1 MKKVVTPFRV
11 GLLVIVAGA
20 ILFFFLS
27 FIRKGGMREDESVRV
42 FAYFRDASGLTRRS
56 RVQIAGIAV
65 GEIEEIKLEGIRA
78 RATMKIRRDVGVRE
92 DASLTKRSESL
103 LGDYMIDLV
112 PGTEAAR
119 KLENGEEIK
128 RVIDAQGMEQLFNS
142 LNTITQ
148 DIQAVTTSLKN
159 VLGGAEGQG
168 SLEHIVQNL
177 VKLTEAVDRTIRDSA
192 SKLDAIL
199 VNVEAVSGD
208 VRRLTQREGDSVS
221 RIVENIEAISRD
233 VKDVMV
239 SVKRVV
245 GVNEDELKGGVANF
259 KETMARVDRSLENI
273 EAVTEKIRKGEGAIG
288 ALVSDDRLG
297 QKVSDTVEDLTDY
310 AGRLTQM
317 EVEVGVKADY
327 LVSQTAAKTFLQL
340 RLTAKPDKYYLIE
353 AVDDPRGSVTTT
365 YVQQNPPNAGD
376 PAVQK
381 QTVTSEAI
389 KFSAQFAK
397 RYSFLTMRFG
407 IIESTGGLGL
417 DFTVPIK
424 FFYLSRWLEEAL
436 VLKVDAFN
444 FSIEALRFP
453 RLRATLRFTPF
464 EHVYVNAGM
473 DDILNAPNRDTLTNR
488 LISGRDFF
496 VGGGV
501 YFTDS
506 DLKALLPLLP
516 SP

>member
-1 MKKVVTPFRV
+1 M

-20 ILFFFLS
+20 ILFFLLTFV
-27 FIRKGGMREDESVRV
+27 RKGGMREDESVRLV
-42 FAYFRDASGLTRRS
+42 TYFRDASGLTRRS
-56 RVQIAGIAV
+56 RVQIAGIPV
-65 GEIEEIKLEGIRA
+65 GEIDEIKLEGMKA
-78 RATMKIRRDVGVRE
+78 KATLKIRRDVGVRE

-103 LGDYMIDLV
+103 LGDYMIDLF
-112 PGTEAAR
+112 PGTESAR
-119 KLENGEEIK
+119 RLENGEEIK
-128 RVIDAQGMEQLFNS
+128 KVIDAQGMEQLFNS
-142 LNTITQ
+142 LSTITQ
-148 DIQAVTTSLKN
+148 DIEAVTRSLRN

-168 SLEHIVQNL
+168 SMETIVQNL
-177 VKLTEAVDRTIRDSA
+177 VKLTEGVDRTISGSA

-199 VNVEAVSGD
+199 ANVEAVSGD
-208 VRRLTQREGDSVS
+208 IRRLTQREGDTVGE
-221 RIVENIEAISRD
+221 IVENIDAISRD
-233 VKDVMV
+233 VRDVMV

-245 GVNEDELKGGVANF
+245 GVNEGELKEGVANF
-259 KETMARVDRSLENI
+259 KETMARIDRSLENI
-273 EAVTEKIRKGEGAIG
+273 EAVTEKIRKGEGAVG

-297 QKVSDTVEDLTDY
+297 QKVSDTVDDLADY

-327 LVSQTAAKTFLQL
+327 LMTQAAAKTFLQV
-340 RLTAKPDKYYLIE
+340 RLTAKPDKYYLLE

-365 YVQQNPPNAGD
+365 YSQQNPPSAGE

-381 QTVTSEAI
+381 QTVTSQAI

-397 RYSFLTMRFG
+397 RYSFLTLRFG
-407 IIESTGGLGL
+407 IIESSGGLGL
-417 DFTVPIK
+417 DLTLPIK

-453 RLRATLRFTPF
+453 RLRAAIRFTPF
-464 EHVYVNAGM
+464 EHVYINAGM

-501 YFTDS
+501 YFTDA
-506 DLKALLPLLP
+506 DLKSVLPMVP
-516 SP
+516 TP

>member
-1 MKKVVTPFRV
+1 V

>member
-1 MKKVVTPFRV
+1 M

-20 ILFFFLS
+20 ILFFLLTFV
-27 FIRKGGMREDESVRV
+27 RKGGMREDESVRLV
-42 FAYFRDASGLTRRS
+42 TYFRDASGLTRRS
-56 RVQIAGIAV
+56 RVQIAGIPV
-65 GEIEEIKLEGIRA
+65 GEIDEIKLEGMKA
-78 RATMKIRRDVGVRE
+78 KATLKIRRDVGVRE

-103 LGDYMIDLV
+103 LGDYMIDLF
-112 PGTEAAR
+112 PGTESAR
-119 KLENGEEIK
+119 RLENGEEIK
-128 RVIDAQGMEQLFNS
+128 KVIDAQGMEQLFNS
-142 LNTITQ
+142 LSVITQ
-148 DIQAVTTSLKN
+148 DIQAVTRSLRN

-168 SLEHIVQNL
+168 SMETIVQNL
-177 VKLTEAVDRTIRDSA
+177 VKLTEGVDRTISGSA

-199 VNVEAVSGD
+199 ANVEAVSGD
-208 VRRLTQREGDSVS
+208 VRTLTHREGGTVGE
-221 RIVENIEAISRD
+221 IVENIDAISRD
-233 VKDVMV
+233 VRDVMV

-245 GVNEDELKGGVANF
+245 GVNEGELKEGVANF
-259 KETMARVDRSLENI
+259 KETMARIDRSLENI
-273 EAVTEKIRKGEGAIG
+273 EAVTEKIRKGEGAVG

-297 QKVSDTVEDLTDY
+297 QKVSDTVDDLADY

-327 LVSQTAAKTFLQL
+327 LMTQAAAKTFLQV
-340 RLTAKPDKYYLIE
+340 RLTAKPDKYYLLE

-365 YVQQNPPNAGD
+365 YSQQNPPSAGE

-381 QTVTSEAI
+381 QTVTSQAI

-397 RYSFLTMRFG
+397 RYSFLTLRFG
-407 IIESTGGLGL
+407 IIESSGGLGL
-417 DFTVPIK
+417 DLTLPIK

-453 RLRATLRFTPF
+453 RLRATIRFTPF
-464 EHVYVNAGM
+464 EHVYLNAGM

-501 YFTDS
+501 YFTDA
-506 DLKALLPLLP
+506 DLKSVLPMVP
-516 SP
+516 KP

>member
-1 MKKVVTPFRV
+1 M

-20 ILFFFLS
+20 ILFFLLTFV
-27 FIRKGGMREDESVRV
+27 RKGGMREDESVRLV
-42 FAYFRDASGLTRRS
+42 TYFRDASGLTRRS
-56 RVQIAGIAV
+56 RVQIAGIPV
-65 GEIEEIKLEGIRA
+65 GEIDEIKLEGMKA
-78 RATMKIRRDVGVRE
+78 KATLKIRRDVGVRE

-103 LGDYMIDLV
+103 LGDYMIDLF
-112 PGTEAAR
+112 PGTESAR
-119 KLENGEEIK
+119 RLENGEEIK
-128 RVIDAQGMEQLFNS
+128 KVIDAQGMEQLFNS
-142 LNTITQ
+142 LSVITQ
-148 DIQAVTTSLKN
+148 DIQAVTRSLRN

-168 SLEHIVQNL
+168 SMETIVQNL
-177 VKLTEAVDRTIRDSA
+177 VKLTEGVDRAISGSA

-199 VNVEAVSGD
+199 ANVEAVSSD
-208 VRRLTQREGDSVS
+208 LRTLTQREGGTVGE
-221 RIVENIEAISRD
+221 IVENINAISRD
-233 VKDVMV
+233 VRDVMV

-245 GVNEDELKGGVANF
+245 GVNEGELKEGVANL
-259 KETMARVDRSLENI
+259 KETMARIDRSLENI
-273 EAVTEKIRKGEGAIG
+273 EAVTEKIRKGEGAVG

-297 QKVSDTVEDLTDY
+297 QKVSDTVDDLADY

-327 LVSQTAAKTFLQL
+327 LMTQAAAKTFLQV
-340 RLTAKPDKYYLIE
+340 RLTAKPDKYYLLE

-365 YVQQNPPNAGD
+365 YSQQNPPSAGE

-381 QTVTSEAI
+381 QTVTSQAI

-397 RYSFLTMRFG
+397 RYSFLTLRFG
-407 IIESTGGLGL
+407 IIESSGGLGL
-417 DFTVPIK
+417 DLTLPIK

-453 RLRATLRFTPF
+453 RLRATIRFTPF
-464 EHVYVNAGM
+464 EHVYLNAGM

-501 YFTDS
+501 YFTDA
-506 DLKALLPLLP
+506 DLKSVLPMVP
-516 SP
+516 KP

>member
-128 RVIDAQGMEQLFNS
+128 RVVDAQGMEQLFNS

-288 ALVSDDRLG
+288 ALVADDRLG

-340 RLTAKPDKYYLIE
+340 RLTAKPDKYYLLE

-417 DFTVPIK
+417 DFTLPIK

-506 DLKALLPLLP
+506 DLKSLLPLLP

>member
-11 GLLVIVAGA
+11 GLLVLVAGA
-20 ILFFFLS
+20 ILFFFLT
-27 FIRKGGMREDESVRV
+27 FVRKGGMRENESVRV

-56 RVQIAGIAV
+56 RVQIAGIPV
-65 GEIEEIKLEGIRA
+65 GEIEEIKLEGMKAKAIL
-78 RATMKIRRDVGVRE
+78 KIRRDVGVRE
-92 DASLTKRSESL
+92 DASVTKRSESL

-112 PGTEAAR
+112 PGTEEAR
-119 KLENGEEIK
+119 LLENGGEIK

-142 LNTITQ
+142 LTTITQ
-148 DIQAVTTSLKN
+148 DIQAVTSSLRH

-168 SLEHIVQNL
+168 SLESIVQNL
-177 VKLTEAVDRTIRDSA
+177 VKLTEGVDRTISDSS

-199 VNVEAVSGD
+199 ANVEAVSGD
-208 VRRLTQREGDSVS
+208 VRRLTQREGSSVTN
-221 RIVENIEAISRD
+221 IVENIEAISRD
-233 VKDVMV
+233 VKDVMA

-245 GVNEDELKGGVANF
+245 GENEGEVKGGVSNL
-259 KETMARVDRSLENI
+259 KETLARLDRSLENI
-273 EAVTEKIRKGEGAIG
+273 EAVTEKVRKGEGAVG
-288 ALVSDDRLG
+288 ALLSDERLG
-297 QKVSDTVEDLTDY
+297 QKVSDTVDDLADY

-327 LVSQTAAKTFLQL
+327 LVPQAAAKTFLQL
-340 RLTAKPDKYYLIE
+340 RLTAKPDKYYLLE

-365 YVQQNPPNAGD
+365 YSQQNPPSAGD

-381 QTVTSEAI
+381 QTVTSQAI

-397 RYSFLTMRFG
+397 RYSFLTLRFG
-407 IIESTGGLGL
+407 IIESSGGLGL
-417 DFTVPIK
+417 DLTLPIK

-488 LISGRDFF
+488 LVSGRDFF
-496 VGGGV
+496 IGGGV

-506 DLKALLPLLP
+506 DLKSVLPLVP
-516 SP
+516 KP

>member
-1 MKKVVTPFRV
+1 MKKLITPFRV

-20 ILFFFLS
+20 ILFFFLT
-27 FIRKGGMREDESVRV
+27 FVRKGGMREEDSVRLV
-42 FAYFRDASGLTRRS
+42 ASFRDASGLTRRS
-56 RVQIAGIAV
+56 RVQIAGIPV
-65 GEIEEIKLEGIRA
+65 GEIEDIVLEGMRA
-78 RATMKIRRDVGVRE
+78 KATLRIRRDVSVRE

-112 PGTEAAR
+112 PGSESAR
-119 KLENGEEIK
+119 VLENGEEIK

-168 SLEHIVQNL
+168 SIESIVANL
-177 VKLTEAVDRTIRDSA
+177 VKLTEAVDQTIRDSA

-199 VNVEAVSGD
+199 ANVEAVSGD
-208 VRRLTQREGDSVS
+208 VRRLTQREGSTVTQ
-221 RIVENIEAISRD
+221 IVENIEAISRD
-233 VKDVMV
+233 VKDVMA
-239 SVKRVV
+239 SVRRVV
-245 GVNEDELKGGVANF
+245 GENEGEVRGGVSSL
-259 KETMARVDRSLENI
+259 KETLAKLDRSLENV
-273 EAVTEKIRKGEGAIG
+273 EAVTERVRQGEGAVG
-288 ALVSDDRLG
+288 ALVSDERLG
-297 QKVSDTVEDLTDY
+297 QKVSDTVDDLADY
-310 AGRLTQM
+310 ASKLTGM
-317 EVEVGVKADY
+317 ELEVGVKADY
-327 LVSQTAAKTFLQL
+327 LAMQGAAKTALQV
-340 RLTAKPDKYYLIE
+340 RLSTKPDKYYLLE
-353 AVDDPRGSVTTT
+353 AVDDPRGSVSTT

-397 RYSFLTMRFG
+397 RYSFLTLRFG
-407 IIESTGGLGL
+407 IIESSGGLGL
-417 DFTVPIK
+417 DLTLPLK
-424 FFYLSRWLEEAL
+424 YFYLSRWIQEAL

-453 RLRATLRFTPF
+453 RLRATVRFTPF

-473 DDILNAPNRDTLTNR
+473 DDVLNDPNRDTLTNR

-496 VGGGV
+496 IGGGV
-501 YFTDS
+501 YFTDADIKS
-506 DLKALLPLLP
+506 VLPLIP
-516 SP
+516 TP

>member
-1 MKKVVTPFRV
+1 
-11 GLLVIVAGA
+11 
-20 ILFFFLS
+20 
-27 FIRKGGMREDESVRV
+27 MREDESVRLIT
-42 FAYFRDASGLTRRS
+42 YFRDASGLTRRS
-56 RVQIAGIAV
+56 RVQIAGIPV
-65 GEIEEIKLEGIRA
+65 GEIDEIKLEGMKA
-78 RATMKIRRDVGVRE
+78 KATLKIRRDVGVRE

-103 LGDYMIDLV
+103 LGDYMIDLF
-112 PGTEAAR
+112 PGTESAR
-119 KLENGEEIK
+119 RLENGEEIK
-128 RVIDAQGMEQLFNS
+128 KVIDAQGMEQLFNS
-142 LNTITQ
+142 LSTITQ
-148 DIQAVTTSLKN
+148 DIEAVTRSLRN

-168 SLEHIVQNL
+168 SMETIVQNL
-177 VKLTEAVDRTIRDSA
+177 VKLTEGVDRTISGSA

-199 VNVEAVSGD
+199 ANVEAVSGD
-208 VRRLTQREGDSVS
+208 IRRLTQREGDTVGE
-221 RIVENIEAISRD
+221 IVENIDAISRD
-233 VKDVMV
+233 VRDVMV

-245 GVNEDELKGGVANF
+245 GVNEGELKEGVANF
-259 KETMARVDRSLENI
+259 KETMARIDRSLENI
-273 EAVTEKIRKGEGAIG
+273 EAVTEKIRKGEGAVG

-297 QKVSDTVEDLTDY
+297 QKVSDTVDDLADY

-327 LVSQTAAKTFLQL
+327 LMTQAAAKTFLQV
-340 RLTAKPDKYYLIE
+340 RLTAKPDKYYLLE

-365 YVQQNPPNAGD
+365 YSQQNPPSAGE

-381 QTVTSEAI
+381 QTVTSQAI

-397 RYSFLTMRFG
+397 RYSFLTLRFG
-407 IIESTGGLGL
+407 IIESSGGLGL
-417 DFTVPIK
+417 DLTLPIK

-453 RLRATLRFTPF
+453 RLRAAIRFTPF
-464 EHVYVNAGM
+464 EHVYINAGM

-501 YFTDS
+501 YFTDA
-506 DLKALLPLLP
+506 DLKSVLPMVP
-516 SP
+516 TP